1 MKRIIAI
8 LILTLSMIMIS
19 ILDQTVYA
27 AEPEII
33 GPDIIYKQSD
43 MILTMSQIK
52 SLYSSSYGAIVVTED
67 DYTGNGDVPGIYEY
81 TIGVEGQEFIKV
93 AAVSVR
99 LTIGNVIAV
108 TEQDMIYSI
117 HVYKSTILSPQD
129 IIDVLV
135 RIQLIV
141 VNSTTHVTLLTNTYT
156 ENASAPGTYNF
167 EFRLATTS
175 GLESTH
181 EVFIRV
187 TNSEELTPE
196 EILVPEHSTDIADIV
211 ELVLLA
217 ILAVIVFAIAIYR
230 VKKSKKRGKKK

>member
-8 LILTLSMIMIS
+8 LILALSMIMIS

-27 AEPEII
+27 AEAEII

-52 SLYSSSYGAIVVTED
+52 ALYSSSYGAIVISED
-67 DYTGNGDVPGIYEY
+67 GYTGNGDVPGIYDY
-81 TIGVEGQEFIKV
+81 TVGVEGQEFIKV
-93 AAVSVR
+93 AQVSVR

-108 TEQDMIYSI
+108 TEQDQVYSI
-117 HVYKSTILSPQD
+117 HIYKSTLLSPQD

-141 VNSTTHVTLLTNTYT
+141 VNSTTHVTILTNTYT

-181 EVFIRV
+181 EVFLRV

-196 EILVPEHSTDIADIV
+196 EILIPEQTADLTEV
-211 ELVLLA
+211 LEVVLLG
-217 ILAVIVFAIAIYR
+217 ILAVIIIGLVAYR
-230 VKKSKKRGKKK
+230 MKHKKRGKRK